1 MSNSSSSPATA
12 LAPSPL
18 CATNTRSPNQRTAWN
33 IVAAFLRRHRLG
45 MLALVVAGM
54 GLAGGG
60 AWFGIAALLP
70 LLYVLP
76 CAAMMAMCMRGQGS
90 SNAPTTTPDSGAG
103 ASDTGPSQ

>member
-1 MSNSSSSPATA
+1 MNTSSSSPATV
-12 LAPSPL
+12 LVHSPQS
-18 CATNTRSPNQRTAWN
+18 TKNTVTPDQSTAWN
-33 IVAAFLRRHRLG
+33 SAGAFLRRHRLW

-70 LLYVLP
+70 LLYILP

-90 SNAPTTTPDSGAG
+90 SNAPTTTPNSGAG